1 MLQRWQATSYPL
13 RSYLTPSPVRGSPLP
28 VADRAGA
35 RSAPINGIHPAC
47 DRRDPLACSGGRSL
61 EGTANLPRHNRS
73 QLERSHVGVLPSF
86 GSELPY
92 TPGPRSLSSSTTE
105 CMRGAAPLCTPG
117 RAIVGRHPTG
127 LCSTM
132 RAQSKGEHLCRP
144 KRGSSSDD
152 LGFLPATGNSGL
164 QATTKLA
171 EED

>member
-61 EGTANLPRHNRS
+61 EGTANLPHHNRS

-105 CMRGAAPLCTPG
+105 CMRGAAPLCTPCK
-117 RAIVGRHPTG
+117 AIVGGTG
-127 LCSTM
+127 WSLLHDA
-132 RAQSKGEHLCRP
+132 RAI
-144 KRGSSSDD
+144 KRRAPVPAQARSSGS
-152 LGFLPATGNSGL
+152 SGL
-164 QATTKLA
+164 QATTKLCA
-171 EED
+171 EIKTTISRLS